1 MRIVIDPG
9 HGGRDP
15 GAVGRGGTKE
25 KDVTLAVSKLL
36 AQYLAPIAEVKL
48 LRSEDRSFGES
59 VAADLR
65 GRVAIAEQFMADI
78 YLSVHCN
85 AAASPS
91 AQGMEAYTSPGQGK
105 SDPIAEAIIQAWN
118 KEFPGMAIRKDLK
131 DGDSD
136 KEANF
141 YVLRKTSMP
150 AVLVEMGFI
159 SNPQEEKLLRDA
171 TWQDKAAKAIA
182 TGIANYLGKKLPA
195 PTPAAPVTGYPTVPV
210 SVRGKEIQG
219 IIIQN
224 RTFVWINDIANAY
237 GNKARWEPKE
247 RKVYVE

>member
-1 MRIVIDPG
+1 MVKICIDPG
-9 HGGRDP
+9 HGGCDP
-15 GAVGRGGTKE
+15 GAVGPGGTRE

-48 LRSEDRSFGES
+48 LRTEDRSFGES
-59 VAADLR
+59 TATDLR
-65 GRVAIAEQFMADI
+65 GRVALAEQFMADI

-91 AQGMEAYTSPGQGK
+91 ARGMEAYTSPGQGK
-105 SDPIAEAIIQAWN
+105 SDPIAEAIIRAWN

-150 AVLVEMGFI
+150 AVLIELAFI
-159 SNPQEEKLLRDA
+159 SNPAEEKMLKDPA
-171 TWQDKAAKAIA
+171 WQDRAARAIA
-182 TGIANYLGKKLPA
+182 TGVANYLGKKLPA
-195 PTPAAPVTGYPTVPV
+195 AVSAPVAGYPTVPV
-210 SVRGKEIQG
+210 SVHGKLITG
-219 IIIQN
+219 IIIEN
-224 RTFVWINDIANAY
+224 RTFVWINDIAAAY
-237 GNKARWEPKE
+237 GNKTRWDPKE

>member
-15 GAVGRGGTKE
+15 GAVGPAGIRE
-25 KDVTLAVSKLL
+25 KDVTLAVAKLL
-36 AQYLAPIAEVKL
+36 AGYLKPIAETKL
-48 LRSEDRSFGES
+48 TRDSDRALGSDVNS
-59 VAADLR
+59 DLR
-65 GRVAIAEQFMADI
+65 ARVEAAETWRADYFI
-78 YLSVHCN
+78 SIHCN
-85 AAASPS
+85 AAAAGARGVETYAYKPGGEGERL
-91 AQGMEAYTSPGQGK
+91 ARAIQKGLVEATGLPNRGVK
-105 SDPIAEAIIQAWN
+105 
-118 KEFPGMAIRKDLK
+118 F
-131 DGDSD
+131 
-136 KEANF
+136 ANY

-210 SVRGKEIQG
+210 NVHGKLITG
-219 IIIQN
+219 IIIEN
-224 RTFVWINDIANAY
+224 RTFVWINDIASAY
-237 GNKARWEPKE
+237 GDKTRWEPKE